1 VPHPCQIGGAFE
13 RPAIQP
19 SADGAVVRPA
29 ACIRSGRVGNASDVA
44 SLTGT
49 DRVPA
54 EDREEPGQRADRELI
69 ELLNELRVALPGVQ
83 VLFAFLLGIPF
94 TQRFAQLDASDR
106 RVFFGAVLATA
117 AATICL
123 MAPSAH
129 HRLRFRSGV
138 KEQLLNVANVLAII
152 GFVLL
157 AVAITAVTYV
167 ITDEMYPGTLP
178 AVVAAVLA
186 AGFGLVWFVLPW
198 FFRRKPTPPH
208 LDHPQ

>member
-1 VPHPCQIGGAFE
+1 
-13 RPAIQP
+13 
-19 SADGAVVRPA
+19 
-29 ACIRSGRVGNASDVA
+29 VA
-44 SLTGT
+44 PLTET
-49 DRVPA
+49 DRVPD
-54 EDREEPGQRADRELI
+54 EDREEPGERADRELI

-138 KEQLLNVANVLAII
+138 KESLLNVANVLAIV